1 MFVCLCGIK
10 MQTCT
15 TVKLRK
21 KMKNTKLEKVIT
33 NFEREGMFGLGWG
46 THREFQINNNI
57 LFKIMSSENRGV
69 HCLVT
74 LYMLHIFYEYYEYLP
89 YLVKQLN

>member
-1 MFVCLCGIK
+1 MFVCYK
-10 MQTCT
+10 DANMCT
-15 TVKLRK
+15 TIKLSK

-33 NFEREGMFGLGWG
+33 NFEREGMFGMGWG

-57 LFKIMSSENRGV
+57 LFKIKSSENRGV

-89 YLVKQLN
+89 YFVKQLN